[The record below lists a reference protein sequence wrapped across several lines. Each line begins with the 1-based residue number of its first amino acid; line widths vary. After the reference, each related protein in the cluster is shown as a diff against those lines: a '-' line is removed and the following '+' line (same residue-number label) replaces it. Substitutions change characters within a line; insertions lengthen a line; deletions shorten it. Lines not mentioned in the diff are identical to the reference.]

1 MFTYECLLMNKNSP
15 TLNFFKP
22 TDFKKYRNKAMIN
35 RGINFIVENTV
46 NESNRYVDN
55 IIKQIKYL
63 NLC

>member
-1 MFTYECLLMNKNSP
+1 MNKNSP